1 MKQTLR
7 DLAEKLGCRLLGDN
21 SITVTSV
28 SSLQSATIHSL
39 VFVED
44 AQYLAAALRSSA
56 AAVIVGEFVARDAAT
71 GDVAASTAKP
81 ILISAQP
88 RLAFARAAKL
98 LHDPDRNRGIHPSA
112 IVPASA
118 EVGENVAIGP
128 RAILGAHVKIGDETT
143 IGPGSIIGS
152 DGGETAADYALGDHT
167 VRIGSHCRLDANVTV
182 YPGTTLGDR
191 VIVQAGAVLGSA
203 GFGYV
208 RDSKTGRYE
217 QAPQIGRLVIEDD
230 VEIGANSSIDRGALD
245 ETRIRRGTKIDN
257 LVHIGHNC
265 QIGENVIIA
274 AQTGLSG
281 SVTIEDDVVMGG
293 QVGIGDHAR
302 VEAGAMIG
310 GQGGILPKKILRGK
324 GVVFWG
330 TPARP
335 LREYLKELAFVSRAA
350 KKGR

>member
-7 DLAEKLGCRLLGDN
+7 DLAEQLGCRLLGDG

-28 SSLQSATIHSL
+28 SSLQSASIDSL
-39 VFVED
+39 VFVDD
-44 AQYLAAALRSSA
+44 ARYLDTALRSSA
-56 AAVIVGEFVARDAAT
+56 AAVIAA
-71 GDVAASTAKP
+71 DFASATTSKP

-88 RLAFARAAKL
+88 RLTFARAAKL
-98 LHDPDRNRGIHPSA
+98 LRDPDRNRVIHPTA

-118 EVGENVAIGP
+118 EIGKNVAIGP
-128 RAILGAHVKIGDETT
+128 GAILGEHVRVGDETT
-143 IGPGSIIGS
+143 IGACSVVADDVVIGS
-152 DGGETAADYALGDHT
+152 QC
-167 VRIGSHCRLDANVTV
+167 RIDPNVTI

-208 RDSKTGRYE
+208 RDSETGRYE
-217 QAPQIGRLVIEDD
+217 QSPQIGRLVIEDD
-230 VEIGANSSIDRGALD
+230 VEIGANSTIDRGALD

-257 LVHIGHNC
+257 LVHIGHNV
-265 QIGENVIIA
+265 QIGEDVVIA

-281 SVTIEDDVVMGG
+281 SVTIEDNVVMGG

-302 VEAGAMIG
+302 VEAGAMLG
-310 GQGGILPKKILRGK
+310 GQCGILPKKILRGK

-335 LREYLKELAFVSRAA
+335 VKEYLKEQAFISRSA
-350 KKGR
+350 KKEREASK

>member
-28 SSLQSATIHSL
+28 SSLQSATSHSL

-44 AQYLAAALRSSA
+44 AQHLDTALRSSA
-56 AAVIVGEFVARDAAT
+56 AAVIAGDFAA
-71 GDVAASTAKP
+71 GNIAASAVSKP
-81 ILISAQP
+81 VLISAQP
-88 RLAFARAAKL
+88 RLAFARAARL
-98 LHDPDRNRGIHPSA
+98 LRDPDRNRVVDPSA

-118 EVGENVAIGP
+118 EIGKNVAIGP
-128 RAILGAHVKIGDETT
+128 RAILGEHVKVGDETT
-143 IGPGSIIGS
+143 INSGSVIG
-152 DGGETAADYALGDHT
+152 DDA
-167 VRIGSHCRLDANVTV
+167 VIGSHCRLDANVTV

-208 RDSKTGRYE
+208 RDSQTGRYE
-217 QAPQIGRLVIEDD
+217 QSPQIGRLVIEDD
-230 VEIGANSSIDRGALD
+230 VEIGANSTIDRGALD

-257 LVHIGHNC
+257 LVHIGHNV
-265 QIGENVIIA
+265 QIGQDVVIA

-281 SVTIEDDVVMGG
+281 SVTIEDNVVIGG

-302 VEAGAMIG
+302 IEAGAMLG
-310 GQGGILPKKILRGK
+310 GQCGILPKKVLRGK

-335 LREYLKELAFVSRAA
+335 VREYLKELAFLSRSAR
-350 KKGR
+350 KDR

>member
-7 DLAEKLGCRLLGDN
+7 DLAEKLGCRLLGD
-21 SITVTSV
+21 SSTTVTSV
-28 SSLQSATIHSL
+28 SSLQSATSHSL
-39 VFVED
+39 VFVDD
-44 AQYLAAALRSSA
+44 ARHLDAALGSSA
-56 AAVIVGEFVARDAAT
+56 AAVIAGDFAT
-71 GDVAASTAKP
+71 GNFATSATASKP

-88 RLAFARAAKL
+88 RLTFTRAARL
-98 LHDPDRNRGIHPSA
+98 LRDPDRNRAIHPSA

-118 EVGENVAIGP
+118 EIGKNVAIGP
-128 RAILGAHVKIGDETT
+128 RAILGEHIKVGDETT
-143 IGPGSIIGS
+143 IGSGSVIGINAGDGVGDDVVIGS
-152 DGGETAADYALGDHT
+152 
-167 VRIGSHCRLDANVTV
+167 RCRLDPNVTI

-208 RDSKTGRYE
+208 RDSETGRYE
-217 QAPQIGRLVIEDD
+217 QSPQIGRLVIEDD
-230 VEIGANSSIDRGALD
+230 VEIGANSTIDRGALD

-257 LVHIGHNC
+257 LVHIGHNV
-265 QIGENVIIA
+265 QIGEDVVIA

-281 SVTIEDDVVMGG
+281 SVTVEDNVVMGG

-302 VEAGAMIG
+302 IEAGAMLG
-310 GQGGILPKKILRGK
+310 GQCGILPKKVLRGK

-335 LREYLKELAFVSRAA
+335 VREYLKELAFVSRSA
-350 KKGR
+350 KKNR